1 MTNNIVRKHIIFKG
15 WVQGVGFRYRASSA
29 AELYGVSGWVKNEFD
44 GSVSMEIQGTH
55 QQILD
60 VITAIKLGSYIRIE
74 DMDMK
79 TTSVIP
85 DERGFRV
92 KY

>member
-15 WVQGVGFRYRASSA
+15 WVQGVGFRYRASNA

-60 VITAIKLGSYIRIE
+60 VITAIKRGSYIRIE

-92 KY
+92 RY

>member
-1 MTNNIVRKHIIFKG
+1 MQHAVIARVYGI
-15 WVQGVGFRYRASSA
+15 VQGVGFRYRASNA

-60 VITAIKLGSYIRIE
+60 VITAIKRGSYIRIE
-74 DMDMK
+74 DMDMEQEM
-79 TTSVIP
+79 
-85 DERGFRV
+85 ERLE
-92 KY
+92 

>member
-15 WVQGVGFRYRASSA
+15 WVQGVGFRYRASNA

-60 VITAIKLGSYIRIE
+60 VITAIKR
-74 DMDMK
+74 
-79 TTSVIP
+79 VITH
-85 DERGFRV
+85 GI
-92 KY
+92 YS